1 MGFTSTNR
9 ISSIA
14 PIDESES
21 DISFLNSLDESESY
35 SGLLSTN
42 IEILE
47 NDLNIF
53 NNIIE
58 LDFISSM
65 NEMMML
71 DQSINEAT
79 NEDKVEKLINNC
91 EKVSIAAKKTIETAA
106 LKKHKKIVKFY
117 EKNANKFETAT
128 KVLNTKNL
136 EGFSG
141 IKNFELQDEAFKNAL
156 AGLSTPTYIIRIYG
170 DALKKIV
177 NSFDKTEITN
187 IYKNYA
193 SVEKKTIKSYIN
205 DLTNRVVR
213 KPKNVWVPANGDI
226 ASMIKF
232 AKKDTCSAN
241 ISSISS
247 KYSDALAAV
256 LKSSKDAIEKCK
268 KQSQTEIVAVKANF
282 IYRITSIAVRYI
294 ISMFNCYCDTMIR
307 KIANYR
313 KAIVV
318 CSSYATKKSSV
329 NEAMLY
335 ALAESSDAYTFEF
348 FGKED

>member
-71 DQSINEAT
+71 DQSINEAA

-128 KVLNTKNL
+128 KVLNMKNL
-136 EGFSG
+136 EGFPG
-141 IKNFELQDEAFKNAL
+141 INNVILLDEKFIISKQSLRNPSNFIKE
-156 AGLSTPTYIIRIYG
+156 YII
-170 DALKKIV
+170 ALNKII
-177 NSFDKTEITN
+177 NSFDKTEIVS
-187 IYKNYA
+187 IYKKCKIKLKVNKFINFAYKNTYA
-193 SVEKKTIKSYIN
+193 KKGYKVFIPNESDLKLMIN
-205 DLTNRVVR
+205 
-213 KPKNVWVPANGDI
+213 
-226 ASMIKF
+226 F
-232 AKKDTCSAN
+232 AKKNTSSAN
-241 ISSISS
+241 LSATTSN
-247 KYSDALAAV
+247 YSDCLSNI
-256 LKSSKDAIEKCK
+256 LKISKESIEKCK
-268 KQSQTEIVAVKANF
+268 KQSQNEMTAIKANY
-282 IYRITSIAVRYI
+282 IYRITSFIVRGI
-294 ISMFNCYCDTMIR
+294 ISFYNSYCDLLIIR
-307 KIANYR
+307 MANYR
-313 KAIVV
+313 KAIVA
-318 CSSYATKKSSV
+318 CSSYATKKSSI
-329 NEAMLY
+329 NEAILY